1 MWGPH
6 RGARVHPGRPELSAA
21 LSPRGSA
28 GRGGDTMGLRPDAER
43 GSPESWTRPTKTRG
57 DGRRGLAAGSRLR
70 DAIMGGGGG
79 LCPGARP
86 RFPSARV
93 PESSRI
99 LPGARPRL
107 TPEPAPNALGARP
120 RSSPKPT
127 RDAPR
132 SRPWI
137 PWSWS
142 LSRCAPRG
150 TGQVPLESARVRS
163 ALPARRR
170 AHRRGRTRPGAGSR
184 APIRS
189 QSPSQRFA

>member
-1 MWGPH
+1 MGTPQG
-6 RGARVHPGRPELSAA
+6 RARPSRETRAERSAVPARVCRPGRGHNGAAARCGTGVPGELDT
-21 LSPRGSA
+21 PDKDA
-28 GRGGDTMGLRPDAER
+28 GRREKRSGGRFAAA
-43 GSPESWTRPTKTRG
+43 
-57 DGRRGLAAGSRLR
+57 RRHH
-70 DAIMGGGGG
+70 GGWGG